1 MGKTKEIAANLRM
14 SRRPFRPELMTLRFP
29 VGSAKEMKR
38 EMREAA
44 FREEVPVTQEELDFI
59 TNQYIAHGDPHT
71 HRRALRPQVF
81 NQP

>member
-1 MGKTKEIAANLRM
+1 MGKTKELAANLRM
-14 SRRPFRPELMTLRFP
+14 SRRPLRPELMTPIFP
-29 VGSAKEMKR
+29 AGSAKEMKR

-59 TNQYIAHGDPHT
+59 TNQHIAHGDPHT
-71 HRRALRPQVF
+71 HKRIIRSQIL